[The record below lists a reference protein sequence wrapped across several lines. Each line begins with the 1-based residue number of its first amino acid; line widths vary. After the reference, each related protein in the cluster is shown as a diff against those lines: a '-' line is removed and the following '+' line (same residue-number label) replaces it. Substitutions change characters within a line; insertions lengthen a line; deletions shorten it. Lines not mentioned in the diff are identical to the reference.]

1 MKPNHIGPLPLYTR
15 DREGTL
21 LHDVLFAPLF
31 TGSAGS
37 GQPRHWDADIA
48 TQRLWWHVGRFAR
61 VIEEFDL
68 IAEAPRAVLWTSS
81 PPLRVSAW
89 VGRSA
94 RWAGC
99 RDGRAEGRLD
109 LERRAPPPALAGLV
123 VPLEPLGGPPHQG
136 RMDLYDPWA
145 DQRSALSADR
155 ANVPLPEGRRSLV
168 LRWRRTANARAP

>member
-1 MKPNHIGPLPLYTR
+1 MKPNQIGPFPLCTR
-15 DREGTL
+15 DCEGTL

-48 TQRLWWHVGRFAR
+48 TQGLWWHVGRFASG
-61 VIEEFDL
+61 IEEFDP
-68 IAEAPRAVLWTSS
+68 IAEARRAVLRTSS

-94 RWAGC
+94 TLAGC
-99 RDGRAEGRLD
+99 REGRADGRSE
-109 LERRAPPPALAGLV
+109 LERRAPPRALAGLA
-123 VPLEPLGGPPHQG
+123 VPLEPLRGPPHEG
-136 RMDLYDPWA
+136 RVDVYDPWA
-145 DQRSALSADR
+145 DRRSALSADR

-168 LRWRRTANARAP
+168 RRWRRTANARAP